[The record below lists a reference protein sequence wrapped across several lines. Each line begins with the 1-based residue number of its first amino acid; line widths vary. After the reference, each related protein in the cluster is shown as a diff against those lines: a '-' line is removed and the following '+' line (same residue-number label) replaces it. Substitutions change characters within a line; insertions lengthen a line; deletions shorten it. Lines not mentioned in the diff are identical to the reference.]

1 MPRLLGLKLKYERL
15 SSASFKNIR
24 FQNYM
29 KELLIKALHEAG
41 YILLGYSGKIS
52 EYTIKESQSSIVTKA
67 DIESEKK
74 IIDIILEKFPEHNT
88 LGEETGFQ
96 NRSSEFTW
104 VIDPLDGT
112 SNFAA
117 GIPWFGVIIC
127 VLKNSIPVMAG
138 CFLPVQNEI
147 YFAEKGKGATRNGEK
162 IKVSSETE
170 LKNILAAYSLDYSD
184 EPGKTEREAKLI
196 QQVVSSIRN
205 LRSTNSLIDFCYTA
219 DGKLGACMNQTT
231 KIWDIAAPGLIIEEA
246 GGIVT
251 DFQGNPFDFSLNA
264 GNYGRNFT
272 IIGSNKVLHSELIK
286 ILNNGLQ

>member
-1 MPRLLGLKLKYERL
+1 MEMTLRN
-15 SSASFKNIR
+15 AMF
-24 FQNYM
+24 
-29 KELLIKALHEAG
+29 EAG
-41 YILLGYSGKIS
+41 NMLMENFGKIT

-74 IIDIILEKFPEHNT
+74 IIEIISEKFPGHNT

-96 NRSSEFTW
+96 QRNSEFTW

-117 GIPWFGVIIC
+117 GLPWFGVIIC
-127 VLKNSIPVMAG
+127 VLKNSFPVMAG
-138 CFLPVQNEI
+138 CFLPVQNET

-162 IKVSSETE
+162 ITVSTETE

-184 EPGKTEREAKLI
+184 ELGKTEREAKVI
-196 QQVVSSIRN
+196 QHLVSKIRN
-205 LRSTNSLIDFCYTA
+205 LRSTNCLMDLCYTA

-246 GGIVT
+246 GGKVT
-251 DFQGNPFDFSLNA
+251 DINGNPFDFSLNET
-264 GNYGRNFT
+264 NYNRNFT
-272 IIGSNKVLHSELIK
+272 IIGSNKLLHSELLK
-286 ILNNGLQ
+286 IMNHGLQ

>member
-1 MPRLLGLKLKYERL
+1 
-15 SSASFKNIR
+15 
-24 FQNYM
+24 M
-29 KELLIKALHEAG
+29 KELLKIALHEAG
-41 YILLGYSGKIS
+41 KILLDNFGKIS
-52 EYTIKESQSSIVTKA
+52 EYSIKENQSSIVTKA

-74 IIDIILEKFPEHNT
+74 IIEIILEKFPDHNT

-96 NRSSEFTW
+96 NRNSEFTW
-104 VIDPLDGT
+104 VVDPLDGT

-127 VLKNSIPVMAG
+127 VLKNSVPFMAG

-147 YFAEKGKGATRNGEK
+147 YFAEKGKGATRNNEK
-162 IKVSSETE
+162 IKVSGETE

-196 QQVVSSIRN
+196 QQVVSKIRN
-205 LRSTNSLIDFCYTA
+205 LRSTNCLIDFCYAA

-251 DFQGNPFDFSLNA
+251 DMQGNQFDFGLNA
-264 GNYGRNFT
+264 DNYDRNFT
-272 IIGSNKVLHSELIK
+272 IVGSNKILHSELIK

>member
-1 MPRLLGLKLKYERL
+1 MENTILNSL
-15 SSASFKNIR
+15 
-24 FQNYM
+24 Q
-29 KELLIKALHEAG
+29 KAGE
-41 YILLGYSGKIS
+41 ILMSYFGKIT
-52 EYTIKESQSSIVTKA
+52 EYSVKESQRRIVTKA

-74 IIDIILEKFPEHNT
+74 IIDIILKEFPDHNT
-88 LGEETGFQ
+88 LGEETGYQ
-96 NRSSEFTW
+96 NRNSAFTW

-147 YFAEKGKGATRNGEK
+147 YFAEKGKGAIRNGEK
-162 IKVSSETE
+162 IKVSGETE

-184 EPGKTEREAKLI
+184 EPGKTESEAKVI
-196 QQVVSSIRN
+196 KQVVSRIRN
-205 LRSTNSLIDFCYTA
+205 LRSTNSLIDLCFTA

-231 KIWDIAAPGLIIEEA
+231 KIWDIAAPALIIEEA
-246 GGIVT
+246 GGTVT
-251 DFQGNPFDFSLNA
+251 DMQGNPFDFSLNA
-264 GNYGRNFT
+264 DNYDRNFT
-272 IIGSNKVLHSELIK
+272 IIGSNKVLHPELIK

>member
-1 MPRLLGLKLKYERL
+1 ME
-15 SSASFKNIR
+15 NTIR
-24 FQNYM
+24 
-29 KELLIKALHEAG
+29 KALQEAG
-41 YILLGYSGKIS
+41 KILMENFGKIS
-52 EYTIKESQSSIVTKA
+52 EYTVKESQSSIVTKA

-74 IIDIILEKFPEHNT
+74 IIEIILGKFPNHNT
-88 LGEETGFQ
+88 LGEETGYQ
-96 NRSSEFTW
+96 NRNSAFTW

-127 VLKNSIPVMAG
+127 VLKNDIPFMAR

-147 YFAEKGKGATRNGEK
+147 YSAEKGKGAFRNGEK
-162 IKVSSETE
+162 ITVSNETK

-196 QQVVSSIRN
+196 QHLVSEIRN
-205 LRSTNSLIDFCYTA
+205 LRSTNCLIDLCYTA
-219 DGKLGACMNQTT
+219 DGKLGACINQTT
-231 KIWDIAAPGLIIEEA
+231 KIWDIAAPVLIIEEE

-251 DFQGNPFDFSLNA
+251 DIQGNYYDFSLNA
-264 GNYGRNFT
+264 VNYDRNFT
-272 IIGSNKVLHSELIK
+272 IVGSNKILHSELIK

>member
-1 MPRLLGLKLKYERL
+1 ME
-15 SSASFKNIR
+15 NTIR
-24 FQNYM
+24 
-29 KELLIKALHEAG
+29 KALLEAG
-41 YILLGYSGKIS
+41 KILLENFGKLT
-52 EYTIKESQSSIVTKA
+52 EYTVKESQSSIVTKA

-74 IIDIILEKFPEHNT
+74 IIEIILAKFPDHNT

-96 NRSSEFTW
+96 KRNSEFTW

-127 VLKNSIPVMAG
+127 VLKNDIPFMAG

-147 YFAEKGKGATRNGEK
+147 YFAEKGKGATRNGKK
-162 IKVSSETE
+162 IKVPGETE

-196 QQVVSSIRN
+196 QQVVSRIRN
-205 LRSTNSLIDFCYTA
+205 LRSTNCLIDFCYTA
-219 DGKLGACMNQTT
+219 EGKLGACMNQTT
-231 KIWDIAAPGLIIEEA
+231 KIWDIAGPGLIIEEA
-246 GGIVT
+246 GGKVT
-251 DFQGNPFDFSLNA
+251 DMQGNLFDFRLNA
-264 GNYGRNFT
+264 DNYDRNFT
-272 IIGSNKVLHSELIK
+272 IVASNKVLHSELVK